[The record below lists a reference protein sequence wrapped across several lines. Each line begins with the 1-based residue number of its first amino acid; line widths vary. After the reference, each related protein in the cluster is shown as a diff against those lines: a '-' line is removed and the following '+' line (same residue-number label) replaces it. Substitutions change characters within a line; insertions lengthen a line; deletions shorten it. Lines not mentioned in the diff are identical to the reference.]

1 MSFFKHI
8 QDLSYLEQL
17 FSVLLSLFF
26 LLLDPLSY
34 NVLIS
39 VALSYYELLG
49 GCFLIEIKHFNKN
62 NVGYFYSKFLINIE
76 IKEANKIYR
85 IDFVLKF

>member
-8 QDLSYLEQL
+8 QDLLSYLEQL

-39 VALSYYELLG
+39 VALSYYELLFG
-49 GCFLIEIKHFNKN
+49 GCFLIEIRHFNKN
-62 NVGYFYSKFLINIE
+62 NVGYFYSKFLINID
-76 IKEANKIYR
+76 IKEAE
-85 IDFVLKF
+85 F